1 MRIEQLS
8 FEEKDREDCNIASI
22 KMGFCHEE
30 SFLNDEFSIMI
41 SQQIDNTFWNIGK
54 YSQSTYFVKG
64 WSRGN
69 GSGTMTSRPAAEMT
83 PVVRASNKSS
93 WLTRP

>member
-41 SQQIDNTFWNIGK
+41 SQQIDNTF
-54 YSQSTYFVKG
+54 
-64 WSRGN
+64 
-69 GSGTMTSRPAAEMT
+69 
-83 PVVRASNKSS
+83 
-93 WLTRP
+93 